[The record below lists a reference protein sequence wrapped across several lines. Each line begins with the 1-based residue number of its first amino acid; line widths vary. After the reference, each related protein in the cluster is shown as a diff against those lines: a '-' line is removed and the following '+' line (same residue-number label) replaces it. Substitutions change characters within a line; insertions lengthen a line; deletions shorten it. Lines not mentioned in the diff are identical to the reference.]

1 MVTIGNKEL
10 YLFNNEIS
18 FRLGIDGLTSIISSN
33 FNEREMSNGIFIF
46 FSKDRKQVKLIEYEK
61 NNTWLYQSKLNGYK
75 YISPVIENGIIRID
89 KRQLESIFNNLKLI
103 KGKRLNN

>member
-10 YLFNNEIS
+10 YLFNSEIR

-33 FNEREMSNGIFIF
+33 FNEKEMNNGIFIF
-46 FSKDRKQVKLIEYEK
+46 FSKDRKQIKLIEYEK

-75 YISPVIENGIIRID
+75 YVSPVIENGIIRID
-89 KRQLESIFNNLKLI
+89 KRQLESILNNLKLI
-103 KGKRLNN
+103 KSKTIK